1 MLFIRGRTASFAD
14 LRSGRGH
21 TVPSAPTAFPK
32 KANRKEFTFCSAGKA
47 LQKQVSR
54 FIKSKK
60 GRKSTVPAQP
70 VENSGGKHKRA
81 QPRENSRTGPSLLI
95 GKDLRSGHASG
106 GNHESKP
113 RLWRVSLHKGV
124 SFRSIYPIV
133 TVQCLTGRS
142 TSYADAQR
150 LSRLRRQPRKQ
161 TAIGLFCAPRRKS
174 YESSYAIVTAQCF
187 TGALPGRVV

>member
-1 MLFIRGRTASFAD
+1 MSKAD
-14 LRSGRGH
+14 LRSGRGR
-21 TVPSAPTAFPK
+21 TASFAPTAFPK

-95 GKDLRSGHASG
+95 GKDLQSGHASG

-150 LSRLRRQPRKQ
+150 LSRLRRAQSASLAYGVP
-161 TAIGLFCAPRRKS
+161 
-174 YESSYAIVTAQCF
+174 YESKRKRVCF
-187 TGALPGRVV
+187 LLHIGSSMEASKNHNPTTCKK